1 VSEPLLLTD
10 IGQLVTCTGTP
21 GAGEASLGISVATS
35 VLIQEGLIAGIGH
48 DDSAVKAALAAGVD
62 TLSMDDQ
69 VLMPG
74 FVDSHSHIVFG
85 GDRVAEFKARMS
97 GAPYL
102 AGGIGN
108 TVSATREATTQALAT
123 SAGALREEM
132 LASGSTTVEIKSGYG
147 LTVEHEK
154 RILEVA
160 QGITDQTT
168 FLGAHLVPGEHAN
181 DPERYV
187 EEVCGPMLEA
197 CAPYARFIDV
207 FLEAG
212 AFDARQARRVLTAG
226 LAHGLIPTLH
236 ASQLGP
242 GEGAKIALEVGAASL
257 SHGNHLTTSDI
268 QLLRGS
274 AVVVTALPGTD
285 FSTAGAYL
293 DVRPLHDAGI
303 TVSLASN
310 CNPGSSFS
318 SSLSFMIALA
328 VREMKMSPAD
338 AVWSATAGGAAALRL
353 MDRGQIRVGARADLI
368 QLQAPDYAYV
378 AYRPGVDLVRRVFL
392 NGDMVVEK
400 ARDVR

>member
-1 VSEPLLLTD
+1 MVN
-10 IGQLVTCTGTP
+10 
-21 GAGEASLGISVATS
+21 
-35 VLIQEGLIAGIGH
+35 
-48 DDSAVKAALAAGVD
+48 DS
-62 TLSMDDQ
+62 
-69 VLMPG
+69 
-74 FVDSHSHIVFG
+74 
-85 GDRVAEFKARMS
+85 R
-97 GAPYL
+97 
-102 AGGIGN
+102 
-108 TVSATREATTQALAT
+108 
-123 SAGALREEM
+123 
-132 LASGSTTVEIKSGYG
+132 
-147 LTVEHEK
+147 
-154 RILEVA
+154 
-160 QGITDQTT
+160 
-168 FLGAHLVPGEHAN
+168 
-181 DPERYV
+181 
-187 EEVCGPMLEA
+187 
-197 CAPYARFIDV
+197 
-207 FLEAG
+207 
-212 AFDARQARRVLTAG
+212 
-226 LAHGLIPTLH
+226 
-236 ASQLGP
+236 
-242 GEGAKIALEVGAASL
+242 ASL